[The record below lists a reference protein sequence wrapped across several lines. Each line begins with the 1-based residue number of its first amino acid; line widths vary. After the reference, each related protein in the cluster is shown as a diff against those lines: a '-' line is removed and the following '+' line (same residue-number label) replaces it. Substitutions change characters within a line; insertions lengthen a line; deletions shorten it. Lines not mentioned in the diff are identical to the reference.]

1 MSNSNI
7 DNLANK
13 LRNITV
19 GTPKTKSQRAAE
31 SAERIK
37 GAKVVA
43 AERASAER
51 KGSWQSAMRKFYE
64 NRNSRT
70 SHASHTGVKKAK
82 SRRTLK
88 RDGHK
93 VHHKATARTQ
103 KMKSLRMKAAMNA
116 AKTKRE
122 EATRK
127 RRETA
132 AMKKEANKAAASAAI
147 ITGRTRGQAKTL
159 SRNSDMK

>member
-31 SAERIK
+31 SAERVK
-37 GAKVVA
+37 AAKVIA

-51 KGSWQSAMRKFYE
+51 KGSWQSAMKNFYA
-64 NRNSRT
+64 SRT
-70 SHASHTGVKKAK
+70 SRTAHTGVRKAR

-88 RDGHK
+88 K
-93 VHHKATARTQ
+93 NTAKANPKATSH
-103 KMKSLRMKAAMNA
+103 KHKLKSLRMKAVMNA
-116 AKTKRE
+116 AKSKKN

-132 AMKKEANKAAASAAI
+132 AMRKEANKAAASAAI
-147 ITGRTRGQAKTL
+147 IEGRTRAQAKAL
-159 SRNSDMK
+159 GKNSEMK

>member
-1 MSNSNI
+1 MANSNI

-31 SAERIK
+31 SAERVRA
-37 GAKVVA
+37 AKEIA

-51 KGSWQSAMRKFYE
+51 KGSWQSAMKNFYAK
-64 NRNSRT
+64 RGST
-70 SHASHTGVKKAK
+70 AHTGVKKAK

-88 RDGHK
+88 K
-93 VHHKATARTQ
+93 NTAKANPKATSH
-103 KMKSLRMKAAMNA
+103 KHKLKSLRMKAAMNA
-116 AKTKRE
+116 AKSKKN

-132 AMKKEANKAAASAAI
+132 AMRKEANKAAASAAVI
-147 ITGRTRGQAKTL
+147 EGKTRAQAKAL
-159 SRNSDMK
+159 GKNSEMK